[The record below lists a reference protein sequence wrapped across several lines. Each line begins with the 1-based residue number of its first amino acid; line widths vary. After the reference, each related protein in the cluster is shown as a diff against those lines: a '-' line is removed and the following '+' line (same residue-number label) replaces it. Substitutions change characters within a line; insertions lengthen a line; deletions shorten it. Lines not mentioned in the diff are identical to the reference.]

1 MAMSL
6 TPTQAAKLAHA
17 VYDIYEDGSSVKDA
31 FLKTGTSSRFALKD
45 DGARFSGVSGG
56 TFGSPTGFGVVARST
71 GTDSNELLIV
81 TRGTRFTSVADWY
94 SNAMATMTVSSKPVH
109 SGFNKIFRSFKD
121 ELARKLPR
129 DRISRVHCVGHS
141 LGGAL
146 ANLVA
151 DWMLNEGRAQEAEL
165 YTFGAPR
172 VGFNRF
178 AEHLTTG
185 VKPQRIHRVYHH
197 SDVVPMVPIWPF
209 VHSPEPGDVCYV
221 RAAGESERPDTE
233 YHDMD
238 LYTKSMKKHDDWST
252 LHKMAPPTNMDK
264 QVAAWLASDSPLA
277 FTTNT
282 FSLIGSSIKYVV
294 AQAAAMGL
302 QFVVGGVVHAI
313 DALAM
318 FLVKAA
324 QVGGA
329 LLTLVGNL
337 MRRIM
342 QAVGVAVVETGNIT
356 YQLVKWVLDKLTMA
370 LGKVADMAIRL
381 THRDL

>member
-1 MAMSL
+1 MAESL
-6 TPTQAAKLAHA
+6 TPLQAMEVADA
-17 VYDIYEDGSSVKDA
+17 VYGIVSKGNVGTA
-31 FLKTGTSSRFALKD
+31 FDNTEASELFDLTCANSRLM
-45 DGARFSGVSGG
+45 GNSGG
-56 TFGSPTGFGVVARST
+56 VFGSPTGFGVVAT
-71 GTDSNELLIV
+71 GTGIRKGELLIA
-81 TRGTRFTSVADWY
+81 TRGTVFTSASDWY
-94 SNAMATMTVSSKPVH
+94 SNVMATMTVSSKPVH
-109 SGFNKIFRSFKD
+109 SGFNKIFRSIKD
-121 ELARKLPR
+121 ELASKLPHGPVR
-129 DRISRVHCVGHS
+129 RVHCVGHS

-151 DWMLNEGRAQEAEL
+151 DWMLSEGHAQEAEL

-172 VGFNRF
+172 VGFKRF
-178 AEHLTTG
+178 SEHLTTT
-185 VKPQRIHRVYHH
+185 VQSQRIHRVYHH
-197 SDVVPMVPIWPF
+197 SDVVPMVPVWPF
-209 VHSPEPGDVCYV
+209 VHCPEPGEVCYV
-221 RAAGESERPDTE
+221 KAPGEGDRPGKE
-233 YHDMD
+233 YHAQEEY
-238 LYTKSMKKHDDWST
+238 LESMRGQKWEN
-252 LHKMAPPTNMDK
+252 LHKKAPPTHMDK

-302 QFVVGGVVHAI
+302 QFAVGGVVHAI

-329 LLTLVGNL
+329 LLKLVGNL